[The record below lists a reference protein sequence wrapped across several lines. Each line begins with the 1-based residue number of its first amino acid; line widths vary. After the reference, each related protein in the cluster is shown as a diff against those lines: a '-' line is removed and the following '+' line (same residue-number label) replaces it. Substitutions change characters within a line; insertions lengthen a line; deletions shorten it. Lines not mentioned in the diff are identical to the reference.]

1 MNKMNYP
8 HVITAVVAVSLLGVL
23 LLIGGCGPDKHAA
36 AFRLPD
42 TPRLVGG
49 GIMIGWKAPQPGT
62 VYLVEQRT
70 NKIIETRSLDEGEVY
85 SFAATSVV
93 QADDFEQMLGIRFG
107 KARFMLYFEPQDGA
121 GEPAVAQ
128 ESLGTGGRF

>member
-1 MNKMNYP
+1 MNQMS
-8 HVITAVVAVSLLGVL
+8 HSRIIALVITLSLLGGVL
-23 LLIGGCGPDKHAA
+23 LVGGCGPDKHAA

-42 TPRLVGG
+42 APRLVGG
-49 GIMIGWKAPQPGT
+49 GVMIGWKAPQPGT
-62 VYLVEQRT
+62 VYLVEQQT

-85 SFAATSVV
+85 SFTATSVV

-128 ESLGTGGRF
+128 ESLGAGGRF

>member
-1 MNKMNYP
+1 MKNHS
-8 HVITAVVAVSLLGVL
+8 HVIVPVLVMSLLGVL
-23 LLIGGCGPDKHAA
+23 VLVGGCGPDKHAA

-42 TPRLVGG
+42 APRLVGG

-62 VYLVEQRT
+62 VYLVEQQT
-70 NKIIETRSLDEGEVY
+70 NKIVETRSLDEGEVY

-93 QADDFEQMLGIRFG
+93 QADDFEQMLGIKFG
-107 KARFMLYFEPQDGA
+107 KARFALYFEPVGDG

-128 ESLGTGGRF
+128 ESLRAGSRF